1 MSENQ
6 ASDGPMD
13 VSTKAATETSNPS
26 KKNGNNSN
34 DNPSRQSIVEALRI
48 RNPGLIAQLESG
60 SATATNTHALA
71 MFGAT
76 VGSTMQNEIKNQIIY
91 PLQYSHLYLSSNKTK
106 LVLLYGPP

>member
-26 KKNGNNSN
+26 KKNGNIV
-34 DNPSRQSIVEALRI
+34 DPSGQSIEALRI
-48 RNPGLIAQLESG
+48 RNPGLIAQLESD

-76 VGSTMQNEIKNQIIY
+76 VGSTMQNEIKKQIIN
-91 PLQYSHLYLSSNKTK
+91 PLKYSHLYPSSNKTK